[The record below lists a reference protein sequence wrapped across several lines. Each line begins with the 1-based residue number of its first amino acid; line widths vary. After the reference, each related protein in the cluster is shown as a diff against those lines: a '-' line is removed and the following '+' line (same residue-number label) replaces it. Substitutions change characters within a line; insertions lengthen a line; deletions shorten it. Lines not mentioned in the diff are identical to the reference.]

1 MSWPSVV
8 PKFLELIIFNIFSFL
23 NYTHSIVSC
32 FEDVRLVEE
41 LDCFLVLKGLMLFDL
56 NAKFNKMV
64 VRDLIRFPDVPKLA
78 AKLVLFQP
86 TKYEGI

>member
-1 MSWPSVV
+1 
-8 PKFLELIIFNIFSFL
+8 
-23 NYTHSIVSC
+23 
-32 FEDVRLVEE
+32 
-41 LDCFLVLKGLMLFDL
+41 MLFDL

-64 VRDLIRFPDVPKLA
+64 VRDLIRFPDVPNLA

>member
-1 MSWPSVV
+1 
-8 PKFLELIIFNIFSFL
+8 
-23 NYTHSIVSC
+23 
-32 FEDVRLVEE
+32 
-41 LDCFLVLKGLMLFDL
+41 MLFDL

-78 AKLVLFQP
+78 AKLVLFQS